1 MKKEHLLV
9 DCKLEAIRKRLE
21 TTLANIQFQRGV
33 MIWDDEEKIEHCI
46 EALKIMESNKTDLSI
61 RIVDNL
67 VKEGLVV
74 DCIDTDNETEF
85 EFQDSIN
92 ETLNKEL

>member
-9 DCKLEAIRKRLE
+9 DCTLKAIRQRLE
-21 TTLANIQFQRGV
+21 TTLANMQFQKGY
-33 MIWDDEEKIEHCI
+33 MLWDDEEKIEHCI
-46 EALKIMESNKTDLSI
+46 EALKIMESEKTDLSI

-92 ETLNKEL
+92 QTLNKEL